1 MLILY
6 GARVTQVE
14 GKEQRNKETE
24 QCALV
29 GAPGAIRCKKL
40 RQSVRIAG
48 FGTDNHSLYLPKMK
62 HCVSGGCRFILLFL
76 TTVPEQSC
84 TYTYTQKAAYLRM
97 IS

>member
-1 MLILY
+1 MRY

-24 QCALV
+24 QCDVV

-40 RQSVRIAG
+40 RQSARIAG
-48 FGTDNHSLYLPKMK
+48 FEADNDSLYLPKMK
-62 HCVSGGCRFILLFL
+62 HSVSGSYRFILLFW
-76 TTVPEQSC
+76 TTVLEQSC
-84 TYTYTQKAAYLRM
+84 TYAYTQTADYFRI